1 MELQRRLVIALLA
14 LLAVVVVATCG
25 YKFLGQNVTWLDAVY
40 MTVVTLATVGYGEI
54 VDTSHSAALRAFNL
68 LVLTFGIGLML
79 YVFSVATAFV
89 VEGELKNL
97 FWRRR
102 MEKRIAALT
111 GHVIVCA
118 ADDSANTI
126 VDELVRSRRP
136 VVIVEQDA
144 ARMTRY
150 QDVPAVSLV
159 EGDPTDEEV
168 LGRAGLDRAAGVVAA
183 LPSDKDNLVVT
194 ITVRLKHPTVR
205 IVARVCDDRMG
216 EKIMKAGA
224 NSVVSPNFIGGLR
237 LASEMVRPHV
247 VTFLDLMLKEHSQTL
262 RIEEIQVPYHSAWVN
277 VPLGQ
282 LNLRQKFHVSCLALR
297 HPGDESFRYNPSD
310 HETVKGNTVLVI
322 MGDVENIE
330 KARHQATA
338 SGAVAR

>member
-183 LPSDKDNLVVT
+183 LPSDKDNLVIT
-194 ITVRLKHPTVR
+194 ITVR
-205 IVARVCDDRMG
+205 D
-216 EKIMKAGA
+216 
-224 NSVVSPNFIGGLR
+224 GGLTVAGGGPSAPLTHLGEMRFWSGVAGEYRFERVSEHWRVVQFAEGWRRYEPFQRINAALVRAEDYRGRYRSPELDVVATVEGDSGVSIRPPLAEPIR
-237 LASEMVRPHV
+237 LTPIYRDGFAAPGRTIRFMRDAGGRVTGFRIFAGRVR
-247 VTFLDLMLKEHSQTL
+247 DLRFE
-262 RIEEIQVPYHSAWVN
+262 RIE
-277 VPLGQ
+277 
-282 LNLRQKFHVSCLALR
+282 
-297 HPGDESFRYNPSD
+297 
-310 HETVKGNTVLVI
+310 
-322 MGDVENIE
+322 
-330 KARHQATA
+330 
-338 SGAVAR
+338 